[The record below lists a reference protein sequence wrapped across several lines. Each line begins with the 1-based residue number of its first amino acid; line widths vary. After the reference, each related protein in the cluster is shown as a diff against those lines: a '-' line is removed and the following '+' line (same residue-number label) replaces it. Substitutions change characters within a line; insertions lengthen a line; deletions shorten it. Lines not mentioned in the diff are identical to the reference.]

1 VTPRLTPKR
10 ARLLVWVAFAVL
22 YVVLGSFAPFILL
35 LGWWEAVPAVALA
48 LVTGDRA
55 ERWAQERAAARDLT
69 PNGV

>member
-10 ARLLVWVAFAVL
+10 ARLLVWIVFAAL
-22 YVVLGSFAPFILL
+22 YIVLGSLAPFILL

-55 ERWAQERAAARDLT
+55 ERWAEKRAATR
-69 PNGV
+69 